1 MSAPADLLR
10 AVTRRRRPTLAEWTE
25 VLAAA
30 DRVVASWRGS
40 RVQLADSLAWLA
52 DLPDA
57 SSSGDA
63 GPAMPPSLD
72 PIAGLVESYV
82 GLPVVA
88 LVAGRP
94 WLERDAADALRVRAK
109 EAGHV

>member
-1 MSAPADLLR
+1 
-10 AVTRRRRPTLAEWTE
+10 
-25 VLAAA
+25 
-30 DRVVASWRGS
+30 
-40 RVQLADSLAWLA
+40 
-52 DLPDA
+52 
-57 SSSGDA
+57 
-63 GPAMPPSLD
+63 MPPSLD

>member
-1 MSAPADLLR
+1 MSAPVDLLR

-40 RVQLADSLAWLA
+40 RFLLADSLTWLA
-52 DLPDA
+52 DLLDA

-72 PIAGLVESYV
+72 PIAGLVEFCV
-82 GLPVVA
+82 GRPIVA

>member
-1 MSAPADLLR
+1 MIARPETLGSDPLATVMAEAARDMLDACYVVQSDDDR
-10 AVTRRRRPTLAEWTE
+10 AAL
-25 VLAAA
+25 
-30 DRVVASWRGS
+30 
-40 RVQLADSLAWLA
+40 
-52 DLPDA
+52 
-57 SSSGDA
+57 
-63 GPAMPPSLD
+63 
-72 PIAGLVESYV
+72 ESYV